1 MTASI
6 TTPAA
11 VGAANTTGIGR
22 LPGFGGL
29 LRKEIAEWRHA
40 KRGWVVLVVSGLF
53 MTLTSLNA
61 WLQANVLPEDVTE
74 AVPDPIVD
82 PLINVLISVQSQIF
96 LVVAAFAVMS
106 LIVAERESGTLAW
119 TASKPVS
126 RTAILLAKFASASG
140 ILWLLAGL
148 VPLAAT
154 VAMVAALYG
163 GVPILPILVVAMGMG
178 MGITFFVALGLAT
191 ATVWSTQAAVAGIG
205 VAVMFVP
212 ELLGAVIPVAE
223 YLPTSIV
230 KWSIMS
236 AVGEPAGFVTVI
248 SWAVAT
254 VALVA
259 FAARR
264 MERMEL

>member
-6 TTPAA
+6 TTNAA
-11 VGAANTTGIGR
+11 VAASSTPHLGR

-40 KRGWVVLVVSGLF
+40 RRGWVVLVVSGLF

-74 AVPDPIVD
+74 AVPDPITD

-148 VPLAAT
+148 LPLAAT
-154 VAMVAALYG
+154 VGLVSVLYG
-163 GVPILPILVVAMGMG
+163 GVPLAPIAVVALGMG
-178 MGITFFVALGLAT
+178 MGIAFFVALGLAT
-191 ATVWSTQAAVAGIG
+191 ATVWSSQAAVAGIG
-205 VAVMFVP
+205 VAVLFVP
-212 ELLGAVIPVAE
+212 ELLGAVVPVAE

-230 KWSIMS
+230 KWSLML
-236 AVGEPAGFVTVI
+236 AMGEPVGFVTVVA
-248 SWAVAT
+248 WAVAT
-254 VALVA
+254 VGLVA